1 MNGEK
6 VIRASDVMSQNFIL
20 IDGLST
26 VTEALTRIKAEGA
39 RCAVVEKRHDDDEF
53 GILLL
58 SDVAK
63 KVVAQDRSPDRVNV
77 YEIMSKPV
85 IAIRPTMDV
94 RYVARLFENFGLT
107 LAPVLHSSEVLGIVS
122 YENIVLGGVLQRPSG

>member
-26 VTEALTRIKAEGA
+26 VTEALKRIKAEGA
-39 RCAVVEKRHDDDEF
+39 RCAVVKKRHEDDEF

-122 YENIVLGGVLQRPSG
+122 YENIVLGGVLQRST

>member
-6 VIRASDVMSQNFIL
+6 IIRASDVMSQNFIL
-20 IDGLST
+20 VDGLAT
-26 VTEALTRIKAEGA
+26 VSDALVRIKAEGA
-39 RCAVVEKRHDDDEF
+39 RCAIVEKRHDDDEY

-63 KVVAQDRSPDRVNV
+63 TVVAQNRSPDRVNV
-77 YEIMSKPV
+77 YEIMSKPI

-94 RYVARLFENFGLT
+94 RYVSRLFEHFGLT

-122 YENIVLGGVLQRPSG
+122 YENIVLHSVDMAT

>member
-1 MNGEK
+1 MNGDK
-6 VIRASDVMSQNFIL
+6 IIRASEVMSQDFIL

-26 VTEALTRIKAEGA
+26 VSDALREMKAKGA
-39 RCAVVEKRHDDDEF
+39 RCAIVEKRHDDDEF

-63 KVVAQDRSPDRVNV
+63 KVIAEDRSPDRVNV
-77 YEIMSKPV
+77 YEIMSKPI

-94 RYVARLFENFGLT
+94 RYVARLFETFGLT

-122 YENIVLGGVLQRPSG
+122 YENIVLGGVLQRST

>member
-6 VIRASDVMSQNFIL
+6 IIRASDVMSQNFVL
-20 IDGLST
+20 VDGLST
-26 VTEALTRIKAEGA
+26 VTDALRGMKAKGA
-39 RCAVVEKRHDDDEF
+39 RCAVVEKRHEDDEY

-63 KVVAQDRSPDRVNV
+63 KVIAEDRSPDRVNV
-77 YEIMSKPV
+77 YEIMSKPI
-85 IAIRPTMDV
+85 IAVRPTMDV
-94 RYVARLFENFGLT
+94 RYIARLFENFGLT

-122 YENIVLGGVLQRPSG
+122 YDNIV

>member
-1 MNGEK
+1 MNGDK
-6 VIRASDVMSQNFIL
+6 IIRASEVMSQDFIL

-26 VTEALTRIKAEGA
+26 VSDALREMKAKGA
-39 RCAVVEKRHDDDEF
+39 RCAIVEKRHDDDEF

-63 KVVAQDRSPDRVNV
+63 KVIAEDRSPDRVNV
-77 YEIMSKPV
+77 YEIMSKPI
-85 IAIRPTMDV
+85 IAIRPAMDV
-94 RYVARLFENFGLT
+94 RYVARLFETFGLT

-122 YENIVLGGVLQRPSG
+122 YENIVLGGVLQRST